1 MENNKFYFF
10 LEQFLSFSRVEK
22 GLAENSVISYSS
34 DLRQFFSH
42 LLHLGI
48 HEPADVNREHITLF
62 CEKRTKDNISA
73 KSLHRA
79 LCAIRRYFLFLRKEN
94 LIVSSP
100 ADDIVL
106 PKTEVRLPK
115 TSALKDID
123 RIISKPNAYS
133 PRGQRDAAII
143 AVLYA
148 SGLRVSELIALK
160 LDDIDAQRG
169 FLKAMGKGQ
178 KERVVPLNE
187 KALIYVS
194 DYLEHARPILLDK
207 KSSTLVFIRKHGL
220 KLSRQSVWKIIK
232 KYALLAG
239 LGSNLSPHQLR
250 HSFATHLLEGG
261 INLRA
266 LQLLLGHADLA
277 TTEIYTHVDKKRL
290 RALYDQHHPRSKL
303 GKHDENELG
312 NL

>member
-1 MENNKFYFF
+1 MENNQFYFF
-10 LEQFLSFSRVEK
+10 LEQFLSFIRVER
-22 GLAENSVISYSS
+22 GLSENSVLSYSS

-42 LLHLGI
+42 LAQLAVD
-48 HEPADVNREHITLF
+48 EPKKLTREHVALF
-62 CEKRTKDNISA
+62 CEKRAKEHISA
-73 KSLHRA
+73 KSMHRS

-94 LIVSSP
+94 VINFSP
-100 ADDIVL
+100 VDDIVL
-106 PKTEVRLPK
+106 PKTEMRLPR
-115 TSALKDID
+115 TTAINDID
-123 RIISKPNAYS
+123 KIIAKPNQRS

-143 AVLYA
+143 AMLYA

-160 LDDIDAQRG
+160 LDDIDGQRG
-169 FLKAMGKGQ
+169 FLKTIGKGQ
-178 KERVVPLNE
+178 KERVIPLNE
-187 KALIYVS
+187 KALS
-194 DYLEHARPILLDK
+194 FLNDYLAEGRLVLLDEK
-207 KSSTLVFIRKHGL
+207 HSSLLFIRKNGL

-239 LGSNLSPHQLR
+239 LGTDLSPHQLR

-303 GKHDENELG
+303 IGKTRAKIV
-312 NL
+312 